1 MFVEHVCQLTNYK
14 SKDLKTWNLLVLST
28 LDSELPPPPLLLYI
42 RSKTTKHF
50 STLNPVMSLMALTL
64 TSPLNYIV
72 VIIHFIYPVPTLHYP
87 GARLSEKQLM
97 TFLAFY
103 GSLCSL
109 GFSELTMHL
118 Q

>member
-14 SKDLKTWNLLVLST
+14 SKDLKTWNLLILST
-28 LDSELPPPPLLLYI
+28 LDRTLLLLYI

-50 STLNPVMSLMALTL
+50 STPNPVMSLMALAL
-64 TSPLNYIV
+64 TSPLNYIE

-87 GARLSEKQLM
+87 KARLSEKQLM
-97 TFLAFY
+97 TFLEFY

-109 GFSELTMHL
+109 GFRN
-118 Q
+118 